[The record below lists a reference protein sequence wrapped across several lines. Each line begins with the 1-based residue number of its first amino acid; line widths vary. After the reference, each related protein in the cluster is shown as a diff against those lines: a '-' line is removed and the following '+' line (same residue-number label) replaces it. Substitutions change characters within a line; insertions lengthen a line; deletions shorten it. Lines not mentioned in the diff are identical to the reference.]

1 VSTGPYEFNDKVVF
15 VTGGGTG
22 IGRGIAEAFV
32 RSGATVV
39 VSGRRAG
46 PLEAFCSGHSQRAD
60 FVQMDV
66 GVDAER
72 RQAVDRVIER
82 HGRLDVLVNNAL
94 SYVGGP
100 LERLRIDQIE
110 SMYRVLLVGTVGMTQ
125 MALPHLLAARGVVIN
140 ISSVVGRYVPFPPDS
155 GAVYASAK
163 AGVNQ
168 FTRTLAAELG
178 PAGVRVNAIAPG
190 VTATEAAEADA
201 NAQLAEAMAKLTP
214 MGRIGQPS
222 DIAAVALFLASD
234 AASWVTGQVIDAAG
248 GFGLAG

>member
-39 VSGRRAG
+39 VGGRRAG
-46 PLEAFCSGHSQRAD
+46 PLEAFCSDHSQRAD

-72 RQAVDRVIER
+72 RHAVDRVIER

-94 SYVGGP
+94 SYTGGP
-100 LERLRIDQIE
+100 LERLRMDQIE

-125 MALPHLLAARGVVIN
+125 IALPHLLAARGVVIN

-214 MGRIGQPS
+214 MARIGQPS

>member
-1 VSTGPYEFNDKVVF
+1 MSAGPYEFNDKVVL

-46 PLEAFCSGHSQRAD
+46 PLEAFCCDHPQRAD

-66 GVDAER
+66 GVDEDR
-72 RQAVDRVIER
+72 RQAVDQVIER

-94 SYVGGP
+94 SYAGGP
-100 LERLRIDQIE
+100 LERLRLDQIE
-110 SMYRVLLVGTVGMTQ
+110 SMYRVLLVGTVAMTQ
-125 MALPHLLAARGVVIN
+125 IALPHLLAARGAVIN
-140 ISSVVGRYVPFPPDS
+140 ISSVVGRYVPFPPAS

-178 PAGVRVNAIAPG
+178 PKGVRVNAIAPG

-201 NAQLAEAMAKLTP
+201 NAQLAEAMAQLTP

-234 AASWVTGQVIDAAG
+234 EARWVTGQVIDVAG
-248 GFGLAG
+248 GFGLTG